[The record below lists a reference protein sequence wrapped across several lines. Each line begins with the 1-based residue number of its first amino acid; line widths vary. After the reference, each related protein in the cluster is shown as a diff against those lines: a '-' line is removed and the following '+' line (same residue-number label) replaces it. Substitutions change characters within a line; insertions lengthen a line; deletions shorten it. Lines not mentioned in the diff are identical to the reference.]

1 MEKNLTKFYERLQ
14 HPRPQ
19 MIRENWMD
27 LNGLWDFC
35 FDDDNTGL
43 TENAFLAEDFFDRQI
58 CVPYAYQTAKSLI
71 GLNEDHPIV
80 WYRRPLPVTR
90 QNGRRYLLHFEAVD
104 YACDVF
110 VNDRHVFHH
119 EGGHTPFTVD
129 VTEYISESST
139 LYVRAEDFNRTS
151 QPIGKQSWKQENFL
165 CWYTRTTGIWQ
176 QVWLEETGQQYLR
189 EVRMIPDID
198 NASLDLDMFVEGAG
212 QDTQI
217 CGFVRFRGQR
227 ITSFATA
234 VKSGRARLSVDV
246 SSEDANFRLH
256 FWSPADPNLYDIE
269 FEVLE
274 RDVLMDHVS
283 SYFGMR
289 DIAVKGNKVFLNN
302 QEFYQRLVLDQ
313 GYWSDGGMTATP
325 EQLLADLTK
334 IREMGFNGARKHQKI
349 EDARYMYLCD
359 AMGLVMWA
367 ELPSFFEFS
376 HISSENV
383 MKEFHAF
390 AAKHINHPSVI
401 AYTLMN
407 ESWGVNEIYR
417 DKAQQAFVNGLY
429 WMMRSLDPSRLVIGN
444 DGWEQTMS
452 DIVAV
457 HDYNSDPES
466 LMASYPDIE
475 TAAAGSPSRTSLRH
489 CFAQN
494 HAYSGQPFMISEFGG
509 VAHDTGTRSIDSSWG
524 YGKRL
529 EGQEAVLEK
538 MAALCRAVHSIDG
551 LCGFCYTQLSD
562 VEQEVNGLLDHNHE
576 YKFDPEAIRLMMAG
590 DKENG
595 FLFL

>member
-1 MEKNLTKFYERLQ
+1 MEMNMTKFHERLQ

-19 MIRENWMD
+19 MIRTNWTD

-35 FDDDNTGL
+35 FDDDNSGL
-43 TENAFLAEDFFDRQI
+43 TQNGYLREDFFDRQI
-58 CVPYAYQTAKSLI
+58 CVPYAYQTRKSLI
-71 GLNEDHPIV
+71 DCQEHHPIV
-80 WYRRPLPVTR
+80 WYRRPLAVTR
-90 QNGRRYLLHFEAVD
+90 QNARRYLLHFEAVD
-104 YACDVF
+104 YASDVF
-110 VNDRHVFHH
+110 VDGHHLFHH
-119 EGGHTPFTVD
+119 EGGHTPFVVD
-129 VTEYISESST
+129 VTEYVHENAM
-139 LYVRAEDFNRTS
+139 LYVRAQDFCRAD

-176 QVWLEETGQQYLR
+176 QVWLEETGEQYLR

-198 NASLDLDMFVEGAG
+198 NASLDLDLFVENAS
-212 QDTQI
+212 DTTQVS
-217 CGFVRFRGQR
+217 GYVSFRGQR

-234 VKSGRARLSVDV
+234 LKSGRARISVDV

-274 RDVLMDHVS
+274 RGCSMDLVR

-289 DIAVKGNKVFLNN
+289 DVSVQGSKVFLNN
-302 QEFYQRLVLDQ
+302 QELYQRLVLDQ
-313 GYWSDGGMTATP
+313 GYWSDGGLTATP
-325 EQLLADLTK
+325 AQLLADVQK

-359 AMGLVMWA
+359 VLGLVMWA
-367 ELPSFFEFS
+367 EMPSFFEYS
-376 HISSENV
+376 HISNENV

-390 AAKHINHPSVI
+390 VAKHINHPSVI

-407 ESWGVNEIYR
+407 ESWGVNEIYKDR
-417 DKAQQAFVNGLY
+417 KQQAFVNGLY
-429 WMMRSLDPSRLVIGN
+429 WMTRSLDSSRLVIGN
-444 DGWEQTMS
+444 DGWEQTMT

-457 HDYNSDPES
+457 HDYNSDPET
-466 LMASYPDIE
+466 LAASYANLAQ
-475 TAAAGSPSRTSLRH
+475 AAGGSPSRTSLRH
-489 CFAQN
+489 CFARDYG
-494 HAYSGQPFMISEFGG
+494 YSGQPFMISEFGG
-509 VAHDTGTRSIDSSWG
+509 VAYDTGTRTIDSSWG
-524 YGKRL
+524 YGNRL

-538 MAALCRAVHSIDG
+538 MAALCQAVHSIRD

-576 YKFDPEAIRLMMAG
+576 YKFDPAAIREMITG
-590 DKENG
+590 GKQTG

>member
-80 WYRRPLPVTR
+80 WYRRQLPVTR

-176 QVWLEETGQQYLR
+176 QETGQQYLR

-274 RDVLMDHVS
+274 RGVLMDHVS

-457 HDYNSDPES
+457 HDYNSDSES

-509 VAHDTGTRSIDSSWG
+509 VAYDTGTRSIDSSWG